1 MALVN
6 VSEFVRAESI
16 TEAFQLLNEP
26 GARLVAGGIDVV
38 LFPGDATKL
47 IDITALPLSGI
58 ESEGDGIAI
67 GATTT
72 MTELIESPLIKEY
85 LGGVIERMLHRV
97 ASPLQRNLGTVGG
110 SLMIAHPWSDL
121 ITLFLVLGT
130 RVVYF
135 DGSEHEISLADFYA
149 ENLHRKKIILTK
161 VLFPAVPR
169 TAAAEFIKFSRTAF
183 DIAIL
188 NCAAFVRAEVGR
200 CVEVRIAVGG
210 MPQRAVLLSRAA
222 EVLMGDRL
230 APETVE
236 QAART
241 AQAEAAVGDDMRA
254 SADYRRTL
262 VKVGVAR
269 ALSRIKEQLVEAT

>member
-16 TEAFQLLNEP
+16 TAAFQLLNEP

-38 LFPGDATKL
+38 LFPGNATKL

-58 ESEGDGIAI
+58 EPNGDGIAI

-72 MTELIESPLIKEY
+72 LTELIESPLIKGY
-85 LGGVIERMLHRV
+85 LGGVVERMLHKV
-97 ASPLQRNLGTVGG
+97 ASPLQRNLGTIGG

-121 ITLFLVLGT
+121 ITLFLVLGV

-135 DGSEHEISLADFYA
+135 DGKEHEISLADFYA
-149 ENLHRKKIILTK
+149 ENMHRKKIILTK
-161 VLFPAVPR
+161 VLFPAVAR

-188 NCAAFVRAEVGR
+188 NCAAFVRMEAGQ

-210 MPQRAVLLSRAA
+210 MPQRGVLFSRAA
-222 EVLMGDRL
+222 EVLMENRL
-230 APETVE
+230 TSETIE
-236 QAART
+236 QSART
-241 AQAEAAVGDDMRA
+241 AQAEAPVGDDMRA
-254 SADYRRTL
+254 SADYRRQL
-262 VKVGVAR
+262 VRVGTRR
-269 ALSRIKEQLVEAT
+269 ALTAIKDRLEAGE